1 MYQPGSLG
9 PPANFEEFIRLD
21 CSYCLT
27 WQLNITTFCRYINQQ
42 RLRFYPSFI
51 WGVLTA
57 VNRHREFRMEYDERG
72 NLGYFDLVRPEYTV
86 LHSKTKNMES

>member
-1 MYQPGSLG
+1 L
-9 PPANFEEFIRLD
+9 
-21 CSYCLT
+21 
-27 WQLNITTFCRYINQQ
+27 QLLSDLAAEYYNILPLCKPTEAA
-42 RLRFYPSFI
+42 FYPSFI